1 MPDPVPFDKKL
12 KSMLEDHADF
22 IRTKEEEMV
31 GNAVLE
37 EVRPSM
43 LCRGLSTAHG
53 CDEPFEL
60 SNTQRA
66 TCNLQAKIY
75 RSAGS

>member
-1 MPDPVPFDKKL
+1 MPDPIPFDKKL

-37 EVRPSM
+37 EVHPAM
-43 LCRGLSTAHG
+43 LLPRTFDCPRLRQTLRTLQHA
-53 CDEPFEL
+53 E
-60 SNTQRA
+60 SNVQPA
-66 TCNLQAKIY
+66 SKDL
-75 RSAGS
+75 